1 MIKKERSMIAVRDI
15 AYVRYQVPD
24 LDAQA
29 DFLQDFGLRAHVRTA
44 TTLQM
49 ATYNGGY
56 PAYIA
61 QVGPAKA
68 LGVGYQVTTLEE
80 LQRIAARFNSEVRA
94 NDELGSGWIV
104 RLRDPD
110 GLQVDLLHG
119 AALIEAEPVRAA
131 LQLNTADARKR
142 LGSTHRITVQPSHV
156 MRLGHVVL
164 KTVNYSE
171 MFAFYHDVLGLR
183 ISDSYYADSE
193 ENTVAAFMHC
203 GLGSEYTDHHTVA
216 LLNLGAK
223 EAGFDHCAF
232 EVLDWDDLFC
242 GNQFLT
248 QQNRRHSWGIGRH
261 VQGSQI
267 FDYWLDPVGNKVE
280 HWTDGDL
287 VNDSNAVS
295 HEPLTPDALAQ
306 WAPPLSPDFLA

>member
-1 MIKKERSMIAVRDI
+1 MIAVRDI
-15 AYVRYQVPD
+15 AYVRYQIPD

-29 DFLQDFGLRAHVRTA
+29 EFLRDFGLRDHLRTA

-49 ATYNGGY
+49 AAWNGGY

-68 LGVGYQVTTLEE
+68 LGVGYQVDSLEQ
-80 LQRIAARFNSEVRA
+80 LQHIATRYNSEVRV

-104 RLRDPD
+104 QLQDPD
-110 GLQVDLLHG
+110 GLRVDLVHG
-119 AALIEAEPVRAA
+119 ATVIEAAPVRAP
-131 LQLNTADARKR
+131 LQLNNAEERRRFGT
-142 LGSTHRITVQPSHV
+142 TNRIKVQPSHV

-164 KTVNYSE
+164 KTVNFAA
-171 MFAFYHDVLGLR
+171 MFAFYQDVLGLR
-183 ISDSYYADSE
+183 VSDSYYAGSE
-193 ENTVAAFMHC
+193 DNTVAAFMHC
-203 GLGSEYTDHHTVA
+203 GLESEYTDHHTVA
-216 LLNLGAK
+216 LLNLGAT
-223 EAGFDHCAF
+223 EPGFDHCAF
-232 EVLDWDDLFC
+232 EVLDWDDLSC

-248 QQNRRHSWGIGRH
+248 QNNRRHSWGIGRH

-267 FDYWLDPVGNKVE
+267 FDYWLDPAGNKVE

-287 VNDSNAVS
+287 VNDRYAVG